1 MVDVGNM
8 VVRAPQA
15 RQMVARGE
23 REARSPWNAFE
34 KRSTGLKGRQK
45 RARMSVAPPGLAR
58 FLSVIQGQRARCA
71 RTCPWLPSAAPAA
84 LRTLAPICRACGAQ
98 DPGYHPPRLRRF
110 GTWLPS
116 TAPAALRNL
125 ATIHRAC
132 GASEPGYHPPR
143 LRRSGPWLPSTAP
156 AALRNPVVL

>member
-34 KRSTGLKGRQK
+34 KRSTGLEGRQK
-45 RARMSVAPPGLAR
+45 RASMSVAPPGLAR

-84 LRTLAPICRACGAQ
+84 LRN
-98 DPGYHPPRLRRF
+98 PGYHLPRLRRF
-110 GTWLPS
+110 GT
-116 TAPAALRNL
+116 L
-125 ATIHRAC
+125 ATIYRAC
-132 GASEPGYHPPR
+132 GASEPRATICRACGASEPLEH
-143 LRRSGPWLPSTAP
+143 GLPEP
-156 AALRNPVVL
+156 IMM